1 MLLLKGVKKIVQIT
15 GIVLTLL
22 YSLGILWLYVK
33 QPRTLEEI
41 KTQAAVEASV
51 YSIKQENFNEGL
63 KQFNAAQY
71 QAAIEQFKLADPAQQ
86 DAKTQFYTAYCY
98 YMQGRGRFADDDEM
112 FRQGLLAIERCLAVA
127 PNHIF
132 EIDRADLDIR
142 NADAL
147 RARLKDGLEVTPSDF
162 NPLNWFKKEK

>member
-1 MLLLKGVKKIVQIT
+1 MQIT

-22 YSLGILWLYVK
+22 YGLGIAWLYVK

-63 KQFNAAQY
+63 KQFNAGQY
-71 QAAIEQFKLADPAQQ
+71 LPAVEQFKLADPAQQ
-86 DAKTQFYTAYCY
+86 DARTQFYIAYSY
-98 YMQGRGRFADDDEM
+98 YLQGRGKFSDDDDM
-112 FRQGLLAIERCLAVA
+112 FKQGLVAIERCLAVA

-132 EIDRADLDIR
+132 EIDRTDFDIR
-142 NADAL
+142 SADAL

-162 NPLNWFKKEK
+162 NPLNWFKKTM

>member
-22 YSLGILWLYVK
+22 YGLGIAWLYVK

-63 KQFNAAQY
+63 KQFNTGQY
-71 QAAIEQFKLADPAQQ
+71 LPAVEQFKLADPAQQ
-86 DAKTQFYTAYCY
+86 DARTQFYIAYSY
-98 YMQGRGRFADDDEM
+98 YLQGRGKFSDDDDM
-112 FRQGLLAIERCLAVA
+112 FKQGLVAIERCLAVA

-132 EIDRADLDIR
+132 EIDRADFDIR
-142 NADAL
+142 SADAL

-162 NPLNWFKKEK
+162 NPLNWFKKTK